1 MHFTK
6 AFAITFTTF
15 ATANPNVVVVK
26 LSQGGP
32 IHQIPFSRVFM
43 VLLTGR
49 SDPNSLQMRCHI
61 STWILKKV
69 ILLFSYN
76 QLYIYIYM

>member
-1 MHFTK
+1 
-6 AFAITFTTF
+6 
-15 ATANPNVVVVK
+15 
-26 LSQGGP
+26 
-32 IHQIPFSRVFM
+32 M

-76 QLYIYIYM
+76 QLYIYIYVGIEFRQYIYIENHL